1 MLSSDNSF
9 FSILTTL
16 TKFWNNFGCILIP
29 PAQTEISFPIF
40 HPNVFFSILG
50 DNKDFDIMYF
60 QPYNLSKKSW
70 DNRHNIQSYIWW
82 LVCYKWYNDNRIFFY
97 FYDSIA
103 ECL

>member
-70 DNRHNIQSYIWW
+70 DNRHNIQSYSFLKFQIIY
-82 LVCYKWYNDNRIFFY
+82 LY
-97 FYDSIA
+97 
-103 ECL
+103 